1 MAIKFFGQYLL
12 EKGKITPQQLLEAV
26 EYQKEVNISVGTLAI
41 EKGLLTSQQVEKINK
56 EQYRTDRKFG
66 EIAVDF
72 GYLTSVKI
80 NEILDTQ
87 RSRKIYLGEALVQKN
102 FLSLAELE
110 NELHSYREEQEKEE
124 TELST
129 VLKNVKSLQ
138 IAEIFVDV
146 AMKMFLR
153 ILREVVKI
161 SECSLDKNK
170 LNLNEWTFSQKVI
183 GQENYNFMLNIST
196 QTLLKIASYMMKS
209 QVKVPDEMSLDAV
222 AEFVNI
228 ITGNTCAKLS
238 TTVDIKAKS
247 QPPQVYNNLSD
258 NKYKLSTN
266 GYISTVNFLSTI
278 GDFQIA
284 VEVINNK

>member
-12 EKGKITPQQLLEAV
+12 EKGKITPPQLLEAV
-26 EYQKEVNISVGTLAI
+26 EYQKEVNVSVGTLAI
-41 EKGLLTSQQVEKINK
+41 EKGHLTSQQVEKINK

-66 EIAVDF
+66 EIAVEF
-72 GYLTSVKI
+72 GYLTSSQI
-80 NEILDTQ
+80 DEILDMQ
-87 RSRKIYLGEALVQKN
+87 RSRKIYLGEALVQKK

-110 NELHSYREEQEKEE
+110 NELNAYREEQEKEE

-138 IAEIFVDV
+138 IAEVFVDV

-153 ILREVVKI
+153 ILKEVVKI
-161 SECSLDKNK
+161 SECSLNK
-170 LNLNEWTFSQKVI
+170 SKLELNEWTFSQKVI

-196 QTLLKIASYMMKS
+196 PTLLKIASYMMKS
-209 QVKVPDEMSLDAV
+209 EVRVPDEMSLDAV

-238 TTVDIKAKS
+238 TVDIKAKS
-247 QPPQVYNNLSD
+247 QPPKVYNNLSD
-258 NKYKLSTN
+258 NRYKLFTN
-266 GYISTVNFLSTI
+266 GYISTVNLLSTI

-284 VEVINNK
+284 VEVIT